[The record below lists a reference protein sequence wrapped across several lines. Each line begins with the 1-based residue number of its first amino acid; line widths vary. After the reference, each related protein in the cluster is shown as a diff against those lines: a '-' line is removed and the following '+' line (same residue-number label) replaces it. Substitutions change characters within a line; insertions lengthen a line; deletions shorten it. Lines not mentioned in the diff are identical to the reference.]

1 MRWLRRFIAQNPA
14 KVFRDEPGTM
24 IKKGVKKTMT
34 NIKLQNP
41 YMDETIKVKEN
52 LKRILDMLEWLE
64 VGNIQYLQLQQ
75 LEPEKRVITISP
87 KNFAKIDY
95 YEAEGVDDEI

>member
-1 MRWLRRFIAQNPA
+1 
-14 KVFRDEPGTM
+14 
-24 IKKGVKKTMT
+24 MT
-34 NIKLQNP
+34 NIRLQNP

-64 VGNIQYLQLQQ
+64 VGNIQCLQLQQ
-75 LEPEKRVITISP
+75 IEPEKRMITISP

-95 YEAEGVDDEI
+95 YEAEEVDDEI

>member
-1 MRWLRRFIAQNPA
+1 
-14 KVFRDEPGTM
+14 
-24 IKKGVKKTMT
+24 MT

-52 LKRILDMLEWLE
+52 LNRILDMLGWLE
-64 VGNIQYLQLQQ
+64 VGNIQCLQLQQ

-95 YEAEGVDDEI
+95 YEAEVTDD

>member
-1 MRWLRRFIAQNPA
+1 
-14 KVFRDEPGTM
+14 
-24 IKKGVKKTMT
+24 MT
-34 NIKLQNP
+34 NIRLQNP

-52 LKRILDMLEWLE
+52 LKHILDMLEWLE

-75 LEPEKRVITISP
+75 IEPEDRMITISP

-95 YEAEGVDDEI
+95 YEAEEVEDEI

>member
-1 MRWLRRFIAQNPA
+1 
-14 KVFRDEPGTM
+14 
-24 IKKGVKKTMT
+24 MT

-64 VGNIQYLQLQQ
+64 VGNIQCLQLQQ

-95 YEAEGVDDEI
+95 YEAEEVDDEI